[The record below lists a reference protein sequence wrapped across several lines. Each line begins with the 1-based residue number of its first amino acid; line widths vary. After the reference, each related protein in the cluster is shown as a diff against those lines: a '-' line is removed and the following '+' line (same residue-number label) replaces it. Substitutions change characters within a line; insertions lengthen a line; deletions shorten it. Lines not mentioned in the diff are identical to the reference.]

1 MFKINSIRKIIVHV
15 RECTKFIVLIIL
27 AAFLIAGAV
36 SYIYK
41 PTYSVTL
48 DGELIGYTSNKR
60 ELQEKIN
67 EYIEKGNGSN
77 VAFVEIDKLP
87 EYSLCLLKKD
97 VECNDDEIFNK
108 VVEQGQTFYK
118 YYAVAVSNEEKSYVS
133 SFDEAEE
140 VVNEL
145 KEKDSNNKDD
155 LSIVEKYEKELK
167 DFTSVEDCVDELYEE
182 KIVETYVLAAA
193 GVNSSDVKVP
203 LGISLIRPVSGVVT
217 SRFGARWG
225 RSHKGLDIGADYGTT
240 IYAAAAGTVTVSE
253 YGYNGGYGNY
263 VVINHGNGVST
274 LYGHCSSLI
283 ANTGEYVA
291 QGQPIARV
299 GSTGDSTGNHL
310 HLEIRVDGI
319 AQDPQNYLY

>member
-1 MFKINSIRKIIVHV
+1 MI
-15 RECTKFIVLIIL
+15 
-27 AAFLIAGAV
+27 GAI

-41 PTYSVTL
+41 PTYSVSL
-48 DGELIGYTSNKR
+48 DGEFIGYTENKR

-67 EYIEKGNGSN
+67 EYIEKGNGTN
-77 VAFVEIDKLP
+77 VAFVEIEKLP
-87 EYSLCLLKKD
+87 EYSLCLLNKK
-97 VECNDDEIFNK
+97 VECNDEEIFNK
-108 VVEQGQTFYK
+108 VIEQGETFYK
-118 YYAVAVSNEEKSYVS
+118 YYAVAVSDEEKSYLS

-155 LSIVEKYEKELK
+155 LSVIEKYEKELK
-167 DFTSVEDCVDELYEE
+167 DFSSVEDSVDELYEE
-182 KIVETYVLAAA
+182 KIIQSSYVLAAT
-193 GVNSSDVKVP
+193 GVNATDIKVP
-203 LGISLIRPVSGVVT
+203 LGITLIRPVSGIVT

-240 IYAAAAGTVTVSE
+240 IYAAASGTVTVSE

-283 ANTGEYVA
+283 ANTGEYVT

>member
-1 MFKINSIRKIIVHV
+1 M

-167 DFTSVEDCVDELYEE
+167 DFTSIEDCVDELYEE